1 MQGCTGSKNRK
12 KVALFPYD
20 FSLDGGAIGSI
31 TKKGGPIPKG
41 AIIKDGVLIV
51 KTPCEGTAT
60 TATLGI
66 TALSALDILGET
78 AMSDLTPANVLV
90 ETKPLGTAGTSI
102 RVTSAIT
109 SIDFVI
115 ATSPLT
121 AGKVTAAI
129 EYLVTDPVI

>member
-1 MQGCTGSKNRK
+1 MQGCTGSKNQK

-20 FSLDGGAIGSI
+20 FTLDGGAIGSI

-41 AIIKDGVLIV
+41 SIIKDGVILV
-51 KTPCEGTAT
+51 NTACTGVAT

-78 AMSDLTPANVLV
+78 AMSDLTPENTLV
-90 ETKPLGTAGTSI
+90 ETKPHGTAASSI
-102 RVTSAIT
+102 RVTADIT
-109 SIDFVI
+109 SVDFVI